1 MRNTKAFNNLNVPLL
16 QESGARQHLM
26 RDCFVTKSSTSS
38 GLVSSLTWLQQIKKA
53 HSEDSH
59 DSILNSVRV
68 LLLPLWWSISKQQ
81 CKHHKA
87 SQFSDCSTKVCFPLG
102 IMPPVDAETSPPP
115 LPAICYIMIFR
126 AMKDFPIFL
135 RSTEA
140 AKEATDN
147 SHLWN
152 TKGNDVGHIRKQIK
166 HKVMPR
172 GMENMIMLMFIQF
185 QLGLMKIVHIFLCRL
200 CSCLHKALY
209 L

>member
-102 IMPPVDAETSPPP
+102 IMPPVDADHP
-115 LPAICYIMIFR
+115 LPQLLHVIIYYIMTFYEIR
-126 AMKDFPIFL
+126 DFPIFL
-135 RSTEA
+135 KSMA
-140 AKEATDN
+140 ATKETADN
-147 SHLWN
+147 SPSQQKKSN
-152 TKGNDVGHIRKQIK
+152 NVVYIRKKQYT
-166 HKVMPR
+166 
-172 GMENMIMLMFIQF
+172 
-185 QLGLMKIVHIFLCRL
+185 MKWCQGEWKIPWYLC
-200 CSCLHKALY
+200 LY
-209 L
+209 KFS